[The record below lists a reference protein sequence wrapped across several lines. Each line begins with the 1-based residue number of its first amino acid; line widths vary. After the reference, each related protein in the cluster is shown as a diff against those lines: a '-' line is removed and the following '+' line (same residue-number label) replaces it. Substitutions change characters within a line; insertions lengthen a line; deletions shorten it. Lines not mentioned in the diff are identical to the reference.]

1 MATKKTTIKPKT
13 VTKPK
18 AKTTVK
24 PKTKTA
30 PKKPATKAK
39 AEPKK
44 VASPKTP
51 VKKKTAK
58 KAVKKPKAVE
68 PINVKTK
75 AELLCE
81 GVSPEIKAQAITL
94 ANAVLTMQEKIE
106 QQTPKYKDA
115 DLAQEVTL
123 GTGEKVLR
131 PNPLTQE
138 FRATVRDYA
147 TALNNLDEILNEK
160 KAATEVS
167 PVKQLRNKFK
177 VG

>member
-44 VASPKTP
+44 AASPKTP

-81 GVSPEIKAQAITL
+81 GF
-94 ANAVLTMQEKIE
+94 AVT
-106 QQTPKYKDA
+106 
-115 DLAQEVTL
+115 VTAASV
-123 GTGEKVLR
+123 GYPDV
-131 PNPLTQE
+131 
-138 FRATVRDYA
+138 FSFSRAFKNHYG
-147 TALNNLDEILNEK
+147 LPP
-160 KAATEVS
+160 TEY
-167 PVKQLRNKFK
+167 VKTKRL
-177 VG
+177 

>member
-1 MATKKTTIKPKT
+1 MATKKAT
-13 VTKPK
+13 TKPK
-18 AKTTVK
+18 ATAK
-24 PKTKTA
+24 PKTELKAKGTA
-30 PKKPATKAK
+30 KPK
-39 AEPKK
+39 AEPKPK
-44 VASPKTP
+44 KTVTPKASA
-51 VKKKTAK
+51 KKKTTKKTTAK
-58 KAVKKPKAVE
+58 PRAVE
-68 PINVKTK
+68 PVKVKTK

-81 GVSPEIKAQAITL
+81 GVSSDVKAQAIAL

-115 DLAQEVTL
+115 ELAQEVTL

-147 TALNNLDEILNEK
+147 AALNNLDEILNNK

-167 PVKQLRNKFK
+167 PVEALRSKFK